1 MIYKFE
7 AFQMFMEI
15 PRLLSATY
23 AMALLAWHSATY
35 VRRFGLEAGKKVF
48 YLRYT
53 ALFKNPDGEIQG
65 AMRRP
70 TGSLSLK

>member
-1 MIYKFE
+1 
-7 AFQMFMEI
+7 MFLEI
-15 PRLLSATY
+15 PRLLSAIIT
-23 AMALLAWHSATY
+23 MALLAWHSGTY

-53 ALFKNPDGEIQG
+53 ARFKTPDGEIRDT
-65 AMRRP
+65 MRRR